1 VLSSHVMPDGKQQA
15 AFIWYHADASLTDA
29 LQTWVEQ
36 TGKALAIPSR
46 LMVRR
51 QDDRTTFMEIYE
63 STGEEDMEAIVASV
77 EASAAMQAWFVKLHS
92 QRKAE
97 IFSAIPSQSETSG

>member
-1 VLSSHVMPDGKQQA
+1 MLSSHAMPEAKQA
-15 AFIWYHADASLTDA
+15 AFIWYHADARLTDT

-36 TGKALAIPSR
+36 TGKALGIPSR

-63 STGEEDMEAIVASV
+63 STGTKDMHAIVESV
-77 EASAAMQAWFVKLHS
+77 EASAAQQDWSAELHS

-97 IFSAIPSQSETSG
+97 VFSGIPSQSETSG